1 MQRTVVLVA
10 SMALTVLLSCGM
22 ALALNAVGCGGGGIR
37 CVGTDRAD
45 LIRGSDDLD
54 AIYGRDGGD
63 TLKGRGEGDALLGQ
77 KGDDELLGGPRQDLV
92 IGGVGDDGLR
102 GGDALDIYYF
112 ERPDWGQDAI
122 RDASPRNLVRLPDGE
137 DFAGAITTT
146 MRSDSGPLPEVA
158 YAEGGSTVDWKGDV
172 VAVVVGS
179 TGDDT
184 VTGNDAANLIFD
196 GEDLDTDRDTISA
209 AGGRDLIDVQD
220 EAADDKVERGGGYDT
235 VYFDQGLELVFPD
248 ECEEKNPVPNTL
260 QERRAATEWEGST
273 EKVPADALSGE

>member
-1 MQRTVVLVA
+1 V
-10 SMALTVLLSCGM
+10 
-22 ALALNAVGCGGGGIR
+22 
-37 CVGTDRAD
+37 
-45 LIRGSDDLD
+45 RGSDDLD

-63 TLKGRGEGDALLGQ
+63 ILKGRGEGDALLGH
-77 KGDDELLGGPRQDLV
+77 KGDDELLGGPRQDLM

-137 DFAGAITTT
+137 DFAGAITTN
-146 MRSDSGPLPEVA
+146 MSSDSGPLPEVA
-158 YAEGGSTVDWKGDV
+158 NAEGGSTVDWKGDV

-220 EAADDKVERGGGYDT
+220 EAADDKVECGGGYDT